1 MPDLKASVSFT
12 ADGTTKKYYFNFD
25 YINPEYIKVNVG
37 GTELSY
43 PSDYSVI
50 DRAVELAEVP
60 AKDMLIQVYRQ
71 TPSDRLIEWADG
83 AFIKAAQMSLS
94 DLQQLHLIEESQDYI
109 ILNCISSYPDGK
121 NFNALGH
128 RIINVADPVDTQDA
142 VTKHY
147 MESVQDGFVQRNQA
161 IETHVQK
168 MQTDVTQKQQAA
180 AQSAS
185 KAATSETNAAESE
198 NNAAASEEAAAA
210 SEQAAATSER
220 NAATSEGNA
229 EASEV
234 AAKTSETNAKT
245 SETNAKTSELNA
257 ASSETNAAASESAA
271 AASETNAANSELM
284 AQKWA
289 ESPTSPDGN
298 DDSASD
304 TGKTQSA
311 KEWAKQAERAAQVFQ
326 DFTGATS
333 TEDGTAGKV
342 PQPKAGQQSMFLSGG
357 GGFKK
362 AVTKVNNSYTPDN
375 NGNIS
380 LPFVDTSTQQ
390 TIEGKKEFTN
400 IWLLAGNTTTEG
412 GELHFYAPNNPLS
425 AYGGFD
431 LFKRDANY
439 YMRIIDYGLTGGGTL
454 VPFQF
459 NLNSGDMLTLKGVT
473 EQRTSYSFGSTYK
486 YIRYASGLQLCWFTL
501 LTTSNSQT
509 ITLPVS
515 FTEAT
520 AIISD
525 VGAAGTTGGVSLGAQ
540 LISGNTLRLS
550 NRAGVG
556 VSVIVI
562 GYV

>member
-161 IETHVQK
+161 IETHVQQ
-168 MQTDVTQKQQAA
+168 MQTDVTQKKTQ
-180 AQSAS
+180 
-185 KAATSETNAAESE
+185 T
-198 NNAAASEEAAAA
+198 
-210 SEQAAATSER
+210 EQAR
-220 NAATSEGNA
+220 D
-229 EASEV
+229 
-234 AAKTSETNAKT
+234 
-245 SETNAKTSELNA
+245 
-257 ASSETNAAASESAA
+257 
-271 AASETNAANSELM
+271 M

-298 DDSASD
+298 NDSASD

-342 PQPKAGQQSMFLSGG
+342 PQPKAGQQGMFLSGG

-362 AVTKVNNSYTPDN
+362 AVTKVNDKYTPDDT
-375 NGNIS
+375 GNIS
-380 LPFVDTSTQQ
+380 LPFIPESDRDSFVQTSGEQN
-390 TIEGKKEFTN
+390 IGGKKKFADL
-400 IWLLAGNTTTEG
+400 WLLSSNTTTEG
-412 GELHFYAPNNPLS
+412 GELCFYAPYNPAS
-425 AYGGFD
+425 VYAGFD
-431 LFKRDANY
+431 LFKRDTNY
-439 YMRIIDYGLTGGGTL
+439 YMRFIDYNLTGGGTL
-454 VPFQF
+454 IPFQF
-459 NLNSGDMLTLKGVT
+459 NLNSGDMNTKKGVV
-473 EQRTSYSFGSTYK
+473 EQIATNGTGSSFK
-486 YIRYASGLQLCWFTL
+486 YIRYTSGLQMCWCLGTA
-501 LTTSNSQT
+501 SSQGQ
-509 ITLPVS
+509 IVTLPVS
-515 FTEAT
+515 FSSAV
-520 AIISD
+520 ALAVD
-525 VGAAGTTGGVSLGAQ
+525 AGTSGGSGGRALGSRWK
-540 LISGNTLRLS
+540 SGNKVELS
-550 NRAGVG
+550 ISAGTG
-556 VSVIVI
+556 YCLFVI
-562 GYV
+562 GTV